1 MLKFT
6 SKIDNCVIDY
16 EIVNGNLSYRTEG
29 TDWQDFILEDKRAYS
44 KEEYAEF
51 LSLFSHYDVVN
62 NPKLWAEL
70 LLLKEENCHV

>member
-6 SKIDNCVIDY
+6 SKIDNCEFDY

-44 KEEYAEF
+44 QQEYAEF
-51 LSLFSHYDVVN
+51 LSLLGGN
-62 NPKLWAEL
+62 
-70 LLLKEENCHV
+70 

>member
-16 EIVNGNLSYRTEG
+16 QVVKGNLSYRTEG

-44 KEEYAEF
+44 QQEYAEF
-51 LSLFSHYDVVN
+51 LSLLERN
-62 NPKLWAEL
+62 
-70 LLLKEENCHV
+70 